1 MSAAPP
7 HRDAIGR
14 VWACGFAAGLLLV
27 ATGAADPCSPGL
39 ARLPFLSPP
48 QIAACVAAPGLAWFL
63 LLDLVLIAA
72 YTAFFLTATAWGARH
87 LAGLGPFLGRFG
99 RTLAV
104 SPAVADLV
112 ENALL
117 WFGGPPLLVRVAST
131 AKWLLLAVAL
141 GLALWALLIGTAR
154 FLLPWSQP
162 PQFPPDVPDGEVGEP
177 WPCVE
182 GSWFRS
188 PDGEFPGVA
197 YGIGLSGGGIRSAAF
212 SSGVL
217 QALAGTAWS
226 PSKAQYLATV
236 SGGGYVGVSSQ
247 GLRHPLADPLD
258 PDPYADGAPETARIR
273 RHARYLSHSWPGL
286 GRLLLAATAGAG

>member
-39 ARLPFLSPP
+39 AQLPFLSPP
-48 QIAACVAAPGLAWFL
+48 QLAACVAAPGLAWFL

-117 WFGGPPLLVRVAST
+117 WFGGPALLVRVAST

-141 GLALWALLIGTAR
+141 GLALWALLVGTAR

-182 GSWFRS
+182 GSGSAPRTVSSPASRTGSGYPVAGSGRRRSARACCRRWRARRGRRRRRSTSPRSRAAGTSASPRRGFGTRS
-188 PDGEFPGVA
+188 PTH
-197 YGIGLSGGGIRSAAF
+197 SIRIRTQTGHRRPRGSAATP
-212 SSGVL
+212 
-217 QALAGTAWS
+217 GTS
-226 PSKAQYLATV
+226 
-236 SGGGYVGVSSQ
+236 
-247 GLRHPLADPLD
+247 R
-258 PDPYADGAPETARIR
+258 
-273 RHARYLSHSWPGL
+273 
-286 GRLLLAATAGAG
+286 TAGRDSAGCCSPRRRAG